1 MGRDSDPVPGPGED
15 VLAAFGGVGRP
26 SLLAGG
32 QGSTFVDGD
41 LVLKPAG
48 DEAQATWAAQVL
60 STVIQDGFRTP
71 RPIMSRDGR
80 WVVDGWTAFERVDG
94 EHLLRGG
101 PWAEAIQV
109 CGRFHSALARLPMP
123 AFIEGRTDRFAEADR
138 LAWDESTAALPS
150 KPLTEMISRLRS
162 MSRPISLQEQVIH
175 GDVAGNLL
183 FAAGLPPAVIDFSPY
198 WRPGGYATAVMIVDA
213 VLWYGEG
220 VGLATHATDVPE
232 LSQLLLRALI
242 FRLSLDGLLL
252 QSTAPGVRWDRSQI
266 EWDLIHA
273 EPLVRHLADHL
284 DD

>member
-1 MGRDSDPVPGPGED
+1 MGRASDRATGPDDD
-15 VLAAFGGVGRP
+15 VLAAFGGTGRA

-41 LVLKPAG
+41 VVLKPAG
-48 DEAQATWAAQVL
+48 DEAQANWAARVL
-60 STVIQDGFRTP
+60 STVTQEGFRTP

-138 LAWDESTAALPS
+138 LAWDEGTAALPS

-162 MSRPISLQEQVIH
+162 MSRPIALQQQVIH

-198 WRPGGYATAVMIVDA
+198 WRPAGYATALMIVDA

-220 VGLATHATDVPE
+220 IGLTSHATDVPE

-242 FRLSLDGLLL
+242 FRLSLDGLLM
-252 QSTAPGVRWDRSQI
+252 QSMTPGVRWDRSQV